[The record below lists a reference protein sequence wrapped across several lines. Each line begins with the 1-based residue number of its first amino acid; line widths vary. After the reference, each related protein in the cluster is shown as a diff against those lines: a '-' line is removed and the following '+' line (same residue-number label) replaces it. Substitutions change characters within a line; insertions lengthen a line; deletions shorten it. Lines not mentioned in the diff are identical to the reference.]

1 MPRFITLK
9 EKPDSIDRMPE
20 PGEAYIFLDSPED
33 GFRVTRCT
41 LQMKR
46 EGWTATPKQMFIID
60 ESERIKQ

>member
-1 MPRFITLK
+1 MRIITLK

-20 PGEAYIFLDSPED
+20 PGETYIFLDPPEI

-41 LQMKR
+41 RRMKR
-46 EGWTATPKQMFIID
+46 EGWTATPQQMFIID